1 MKPIILKADQDGKIL
16 INAED
21 IEKMVSDAYNEGYS
35 DGKRETPITINNPRV
50 DYPGVGNPWLPT
62 WYTTVTCDSVTV
74 KGGDSPSISSNGATG
89 SDQSL

>member
-16 INAED
+16 VTVEE
-21 IEKMVSDAYNEGYS
+21 IEKMVSDAYDEGYR
-35 DGKRETPITINNPRV
+35 DGKQMAPITINNPRV
-50 DYPGVGNPWLPT
+50 DYPGVGTPWLPT